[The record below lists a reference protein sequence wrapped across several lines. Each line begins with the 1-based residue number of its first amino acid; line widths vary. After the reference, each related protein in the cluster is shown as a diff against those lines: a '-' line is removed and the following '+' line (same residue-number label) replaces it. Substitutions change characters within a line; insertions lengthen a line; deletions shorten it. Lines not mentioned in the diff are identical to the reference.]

1 MENKFISFGK
11 CSHLYLYILGS
22 VLFKFLES
30 FLLGYKN
37 NNTKFSL
44 YDFVPILYD
53 YNFMKSI
60 YAYIGYI
67 FFGLLF
73 FIILIKRNKKHNGTS
88 KKNKLKGIIH
98 NKTNK
103 KPKNIYFQIFIFS
116 LLLVFHIETKKVLYN
131 LDFQAFNIWTFD
143 IIFMLIIMK
152 KNFIIYYY
160 KHQKF
165 AILFIVIASSVSII
179 TSSFLPFKIEDG
191 KYINSYKV
199 AKQKGSYLLSF
210 PLILFFVFLSYIY
223 SYSRVSGKLLMQ
235 IHFFS
240 SYTLIFYAGIVGL
253 ISTLTTSLISNK
265 LEYEDN
271 IFDYIEDLKQKFYNN
286 KYEFYFEIFAV
297 NITYSFIMF
306 MEIIFEL
313 LTVYYLNPLF
323 ILITNN
329 LCYGVIQLI
338 TFIVENKNDDG
349 ILILGQFLC
358 EEFAEIFAL
367 LGYSIYLEII
377 ELHFCE
383 LDKNLKRNI
392 ITRGDIE
399 LKEIIDIGNNTYNDD
414 EDEEDDEDKD
424 GDDYNEQEENDKETK
439 YIKTIL

>member
-1 MENKFISFGK
+1 MI
-11 CSHLYLYILGS
+11 S
-22 VLFKFLES
+22 VLCS
-30 FLLGYKN
+30 
-37 NNTKFSL
+37 
-44 YDFVPILYD
+44 
-53 YNFMKSI
+53 
-60 YAYIGYI
+60 
-67 FFGLLF
+67 
-73 FIILIKRNKKHNGTS
+73 
-88 KKNKLKGIIH
+88 
-98 NKTNK
+98 
-103 KPKNIYFQIFIFS
+103 
-116 LLLVFHIETKKVLYN
+116 
-131 LDFQAFNIWTFD
+131 
-143 IIFMLIIMK
+143 
-152 KNFIIYYY
+152 
-160 KHQKF
+160 
-165 AILFIVIASSVSII
+165 
-179 TSSFLPFKIEDG
+179 
-191 KYINSYKV
+191 
-199 AKQKGSYLLSF
+199 
-210 PLILFFVFLSYIY
+210 
-223 SYSRVSGKLLMQ
+223 
-235 IHFFS
+235 
-240 SYTLIFYAGIVGL
+240 
-253 ISTLTTSLISNK
+253 SLISSK
-265 LEYEDN
+265 LNCDDN
-271 IFDYIEDLKQKFYNN
+271 IFDYIEELKKNFYDA
-286 KYEFYFEIFAV
+286 KYEFYFEVFVV
-297 NITYSFIMF
+297 NILYYFIIF